1 MSTGIIFYFISFIL
15 LGVSFI
21 RDRKKTEKALIKAY
35 KSFMNLIPALLP
47 MVLFVGLLLTF
58 VTPELI
64 GKILGKDAGIFGVI
78 IGLFIGSVSFIPSF
92 VAFPLGGTLIEN
104 GAGYPQ
110 VAAFLSS
117 AMAVGI
123 ASIVVEM
130 KYFNKKMTILRN
142 GMALIGSLIFATV
155 IGWVM

>member
-1 MSTGIIFYFISFIL
+1 MSTGVIFYFISFIL

-21 RDRKKTEKALIKAY
+21 KDKKKTEKALAKAY

-64 GKILGKDAGIFGVI
+64 GKVLGRDAGIFGVL
-78 IGLFIGSVSFIPSF
+78 IGLFIGAVSFIPSF

-104 GAGYPQ
+104 GAGYSQ

-117 AMAVGI
+117 SMAVGV
-123 ASIVVEM
+123 ASIAVEM

-142 GMALIGSLIFATV
+142 GMALIGSLIFAAV

>member
-1 MSTGIIFYFISFIL
+1 MSTGVIFYIISFIL
-15 LGVSFI
+15 LVGSFI
-21 RDRKKTEKALIKAY
+21 KDKKKTEKALKKAY
-35 KSFMNLIPALLP
+35 KSFMNLLPAVLP
-47 MVLFVGLLLTF
+47 MVLFVGVLLTF

-64 GKILGKDAGIFGVI
+64 GKVLGKDAGGLGII
-78 IGLFIGSVSFIPSF
+78 IGLFIGSTSFIPSF

-123 ASIVVEM
+123 ASMAVEM
-130 KYFNKKMTILRN
+130 KYFSKKMTILRN
-142 GMALIGSLIFATV
+142 GMALIGSLIFAIV
-155 IGWVM
+155 IGVVM

>member
-1 MSTGIIFYFISFIL
+1 MSTGIIFYLISSIL
-15 LGVSFI
+15 LGVSLMK
-21 RDRKKTEKALIKAY
+21 DQVKTKKALLKSY
-35 KSFMNLIPALLP
+35 KSFMNLVPALMP
-47 MVLFVGLLLTF
+47 MVLFVGILLTF

-64 GKILGKDAGIFGVI
+64 GRVLGKDAGAFGIFT
-78 IGLFIGSVSFIPSF
+78 GLLIGSASFVPSF

-123 ASIVVEM
+123 ASMAVEI
-130 KYFNKKMTILRN
+130 KYFNKKFTILRN
-142 GMALIGSLIFATV
+142 GIALIGSLIFSVV

>member
-1 MSTGIIFYFISFIL
+1 MSTSIIFYLISSIL
-15 LGVSFI
+15 LGISFMK
-21 RDRKKTEKALIKAY
+21 DQAKTKKALLKSY
-35 KSFMNLIPALLP
+35 KSFMNLLPALMP
-47 MVLFVGLLLTF
+47 MVLFVGILLTF
-58 VTPELI
+58 VTPALI
-64 GKILGKDAGIFGVI
+64 GRVLGKDAGALGIFT
-78 IGLFIGSVSFIPSF
+78 GLLIGSASFIPSF

-123 ASIVVEM
+123 ASMAVEI
-130 KYFNKKMTILRN
+130 KYFNKKFTILRN
-142 GMALIGSLIFATV
+142 GIALIGSLIFSVV

>member
-1 MSTGIIFYFISFIL
+1 MSTGIIFYLISSIL
-15 LGVSFI
+15 LGISFMK
-21 RDRKKTEKALIKAY
+21 DQAKTKKALLKSY
-35 KSFMNLIPALLP
+35 KSFMNLLPALMP
-47 MVLFVGLLLTF
+47 MVLFVGILLTF
-58 VTPELI
+58 VTPALI
-64 GKILGKDAGIFGVI
+64 GRVLGKDAGAFGIFT
-78 IGLFIGSVSFIPSF
+78 GLLIGSASFIPSF

-123 ASIVVEM
+123 ASMAVEI
-130 KYFNKKMTILRN
+130 KYFNKKFTILRN
-142 GMALIGSLIFATV
+142 GIALIGSLIFSVV